1 MESNHVKSIKLITK
15 NYIFSMKLYIVLN
28 RIDNI
33 HCFLY
38 IYMPKLFP
46 FVSTS
51 YLNVETLLATN
62 QPCARSL
69 IKILSQ
75 G

>member
-15 NYIFSMKLYIVLN
+15 NYNFSIFTWIVLN
-28 RIDNI
+28 RIDII
-33 HCFLY
+33 HCFL
-38 IYMPKLFP
+38 YMPKLFP
-46 FVSTS
+46 FVNTS

-62 QPCARSL
+62 QPCARGL

>member
-28 RIDNI
+28 RIDI
-33 HCFLY
+33 ILCFHH
-38 IYMPKLFP
+38 MPQLFP

-62 QPCARSL
+62 QPCARGL

>member
-15 NYIFSMKLYIVLN
+15 NYIFFMKLCIVLN
-28 RIDNI
+28 RIDII
-33 HCFLY
+33 HCFL
-38 IYMPKLFP
+38 YMPKLFP

>member
-1 MESNHVKSIKLITK
+1 MESNHVKSIKLMTK
-15 NYIFSMKLYIVLN
+15 IYFSMELYSVLN
-28 RIDNI
+28 RIDIIN
-33 HCFLY
+33 CFL
-38 IYMPKLFP
+38 YMPKLFP

>member
-1 MESNHVKSIKLITK
+1 
-15 NYIFSMKLYIVLN
+15 MKLYIVLN
-28 RIDNI
+28 RIDII
-33 HCFLY
+33 HCFL
-38 IYMPKLFP
+38 YMPKLFP